1 MSSSDLKQRI
11 VEVARL
17 MYQRFLTNS
26 AGGNISVRLGDRIYI
41 TPKYAGSRYLW
52 NLQPE
57 QINVLNLAYE
67 VVEGAGDISRE
78 SRLHLAVYDHFP
90 EAGAVIHAHPFFA
103 TVFAVAERPIVPTTE
118 YTTKFGTIEVVPSL
132 PAHSQELADA
142 VVAAL
147 APRRDRLTKHGLA
160 LLLAKHGVVTVGRT
174 LEDAFDTLERMEW
187 SAHALLMSR
196 FVPTPEPAR

>member
-103 TVFAVAERPIVPTTE
+103 TASAVAEKAHRPHHRVHDE
-118 YTTKFGTIEVVPSL
+118 SSARIESCL
-132 PAHSQELADA
+132 RSRAHSQRMPSGRRG
-142 VVAAL
+142 L
-147 APRRDRLTKHGLA
+147 APRRTG
-160 LLLAKHGVVTVGRT
+160 
-174 LEDAFDTLERMEW
+174 
-187 SAHALLMSR
+187 
-196 FVPTPEPAR
+196 